1 MKNTEK
7 AAKKYNLSK
16 LDFLANMNLIND
28 IKEMFGE
35 IMDER
40 IASGKMSEEN
50 KDKATAMIK
59 NYLDYVWEQTTEVTY
74 YTFCELYDYLAE
86 GNLSS
91 ALHMVQKHSVAT
103 VIA

>member
-1 MKNTEK
+1 MKNVKATEK
-7 AAKKYNLSK
+7 YNFSELN
-16 LDFLANMNLIND
+16 FLANMNLIND
-28 IKEMFGE
+28 IKEMFGR

-40 IASGKMSEEN
+40 IADGKMPAEN
-50 KDKATAMIK
+50 KDKATAMISA
-59 NYLDYVWEQTTEVTY
+59 YLDYVWEQTMEVAY

-91 ALHMVQKHSVAT
+91 ALHMVQKKSIVT